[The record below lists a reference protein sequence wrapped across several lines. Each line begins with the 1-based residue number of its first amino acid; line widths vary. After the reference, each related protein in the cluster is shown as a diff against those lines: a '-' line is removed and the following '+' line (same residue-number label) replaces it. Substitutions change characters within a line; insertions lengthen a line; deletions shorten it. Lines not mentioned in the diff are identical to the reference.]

1 LNRQTGGGVA
11 DSKNVVSDKVTTL
24 SPGHVI
30 RRMCVAKFA
39 IIKGALQY
47 LSRYSS
53 DFDEILYADANF
65 DFEDGNV
72 TEDQNYTIREGG
84 QTPC

>member
-1 LNRQTGGGVA
+1 
-11 DSKNVVSDKVTTL
+11 
-24 SPGHVI
+24 
-30 RRMCVAKFA
+30 MCVAKFA
-39 IIKGALQY
+39 IITIIKGALQY

-84 QTPC
+84 QTPCWKLWLLKYFSAVLYD